1 MCVLWHRPC
10 KGRAVEAIVDGAVDK
25 IVICGERPGD
35 QEVTKI
41 ANCCAL
47 CTPTRVRSSMICISI
62 SALRLAPFS
71 RGLTRQ
77 RSYPN
82 SKGRR
87 LADIYI
93 TMGTS

>member
-47 CTPTRVRSSMICISI
+47 CTPTRVRSSMICISTICSTTGAFQPWTDEAAVI
-62 SALRLAPFS
+62 SGF
-71 RGLTRQ
+71 Q
-77 RSYPN
+77 
-82 SKGRR
+82 K
-87 LADIYI
+87 
-93 TMGTS
+93 